1 MARCSSS
8 KRFSSSA
15 RPTSSA
21 CFSIRLKPAWR
32 TAKAWLQSR
41 LRSTQSRAMF
51 FRCRRCTSGLNFGWW
66 RNPQAEDGSLPT
78 SNHERFSLSS
88 HDLQINDVQIND
100 IQINYAQINDVQIND
115 APMTNADRTQREYPE
130 RPIVGVGAVIV
141 DERSQ
146 RVVLVRRTAPPLQ
159 GQWSLPGGV
168 VELGETLRAAAEREA
183 LEETGLV
190 VKADEVLEVLD
201 RIIPGADGRT
211 QFHYVL
217 VDFGCRVCG
226 GELRA
231 GGDAA
236 EVAWAGENEL
246 ARFRLEGPASHV
258 IMKAFTRRN
267 G

>member
-1 MARCSSS
+1 
-8 KRFSSSA
+8 
-15 RPTSSA
+15 
-21 CFSIRLKPAWR
+21 
-32 TAKAWLQSR
+32 
-41 LRSTQSRAMF
+41 MF

-78 SNHERFSLSS
+78 SNHEPFSLSS
-88 HDLQINDVQIND
+88 HDFQINEV
-100 IQINYAQINDVQIND
+100 QINDVQIND
-115 APMTNADRTQREYPE
+115 ARINEAPMTSADLTPREYPE

-146 RVVLVRRTAPPLQ
+146 RVVLVRRAAPPLQ

-217 VDFGCRVCG
+217 VDFVCRVRG

-236 EVAWAGENEL
+236 EVAWAEENEL
-246 ARFRLEGPASHV
+246 ARFRLEEAATQV
-258 IMKAFTRRN
+258 IMKAFSRRN